1 MNRVNIRTRRG
12 MTHGFCDHVSFNDRY
27 DRSETN
33 LDQALPALTGRLF
46 SEAGSRGTLGARPAG
61 TVPDI
66 RQLHFEAVVAF
77 VPLHLACLLLFW
89 IQHDWHYLLW
99 LSATYAIPVLRS
111 PRGLATW
118 PRSALEDQS

>member
-1 MNRVNIRTRRG
+1 MNRSIRTRRG
-12 MTHGFCDHVSFNDRY
+12 MTHGFATMCLFNDRY
-27 DRSETN
+27 NRSETN

-46 SEAGSRGTLGARPAG
+46 SEAGSRGTLDVRQAG

-66 RQLHFEAVVAF
+66 RQLHCDAVVAF

-99 LSATYAIPVLRS
+99 LGATYAIPVLRS

-118 PRSALEDQS
+118 PTSALEDQA